1 MAKVEI
7 TEWGELVIVEKLLE
21 DYTLNT
27 SEKKDPRVV
36 HARNLLKRVR
46 PVLIEATNHLE
57 L

>member
-1 MAKVEI
+1 MEI